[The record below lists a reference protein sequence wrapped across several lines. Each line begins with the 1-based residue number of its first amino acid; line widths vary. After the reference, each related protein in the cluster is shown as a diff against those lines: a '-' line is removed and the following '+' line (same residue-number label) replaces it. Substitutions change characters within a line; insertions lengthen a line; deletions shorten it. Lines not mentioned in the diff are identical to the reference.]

1 MSRMFGPAHPGEIL
15 REFIPEEITV
25 TECAS
30 RLGVSRVAL
39 SRILNGRSGVS
50 AEMAIRIGLLT
61 GTTPESWLDNQSKWD
76 LWEAER
82 QHSRPEILPLTR
94 VS

>member
-1 MSRMFGPAHPGEIL
+1 MKGMFDPAHPGEIL
-15 REFIPEEITV
+15 REFIPDDMTV

-30 RLGVSRVAL
+30 RLSISRVAL
-39 SRILNGRSGVS
+39 SRILNGKSGVS

-61 GTTPESWLDNQSKWD
+61 GTSPESWLDNQLKWD
-76 LWEAER
+76 LWQAGR
-82 QHSRPEILPLTR
+82 HSRPEILPLTR

>member
-1 MSRMFGPAHPGEIL
+1 MNRMSNPAHPGEIL
-15 REFIPEEITV
+15 REFIPEGMSV

-39 SRILNGRSGVS
+39 SRILNKKSGIS

-61 GTTPESWLDNQSKWD
+61 GTTPESWLDNQ
-76 LWEAER
+76 LRWELFQA
-82 QHSRPEILPLTR
+82 QGQARPEISPLTR